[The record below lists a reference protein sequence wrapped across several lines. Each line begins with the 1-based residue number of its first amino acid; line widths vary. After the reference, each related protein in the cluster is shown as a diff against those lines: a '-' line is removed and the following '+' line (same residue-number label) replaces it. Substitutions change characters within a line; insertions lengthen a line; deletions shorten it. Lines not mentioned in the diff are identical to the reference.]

1 MACLRSVATTSAR
14 SIVATVATAGLVAL
28 ASPPARAQPP
38 PPPDGRATEPTSAQA
53 REQADALFERGKQ
66 LMEADRIDEACGLFD
81 ASNRIDPRAGT
92 LIWIGECRTRNHQ
105 LASAWRAYQDAL
117 ARVVDPRKKQI
128 ATAKLADVE
137 DRLSYLLVVVDDGR
151 RLDGLT
157 LALDGRPLPIGSWN
171 RGAPIDGGAHTLV
184 AGAPGHAAWTTTVTV
199 PDELGR
205 IRVEVPALAPSAVPA
220 VPAPTPSGPAT
231 AAAHRDAPSRWTPRR
246 RLAVGLGAGSTAG
259 WIVGAVLGV
268 EARRD
273 QRDAFALCASGQP
286 SCAQAARANQL
297 LDHGARRALGANLAF
312 GAATALAIGA
322 GLLWFTGAPDDAGV
336 AVAPVLAPGHAGVV
350 VRGAM

>member
-1 MACLRSVATTSAR
+1 MACLRSVATISAR
-14 SIVATVATAGLVAL
+14 SLVAIVAAAGLVAL

-38 PPPDGRATEPTSAQA
+38 PDGRASAPTSAQA

-128 ATAKLADVE
+128 ATAKLAALE
-137 DRLSYLLVVVDDGR
+137 DRLSYLLVVVDDR
-151 RLDGLT
+151 HRLDGLT
-157 LALDGRPLPIGSWN
+157 IALDGLPLPAGSWN

-184 AGAPGHAAWTTTVTV
+184 AGAPGRAAWTTTVTT

-205 IRVEVPALAPSAVPA
+205 IRVEVPALAPSV
-220 VPAPTPSGPAT
+220 VPAPPTPGGPAP

-246 RLAVGLGAGSTAG
+246 RLAIGLGAGSAAG

-273 QRDAFALCASGQP
+273 QRDAFAVCASGQP

-297 LDHGARRALGANLAF
+297 LDQGARRALGANLAF
-312 GAATALAIGA
+312 GAAAALAIGA

-336 AVAPVLAPGHAGVV
+336 AVVPALAAGHAGVV
-350 VRGAM
+350 VRGAL